1 MDDTNK
7 EELPIQNE
15 EQLLPETIEE
25 PETKHK
31 PEPELIKEPSPEPSP
46 ESIPESSSES
56 SPELIPE
63 QSPELI
69 KEPSKNKPPKTTKI
83 PKQKKQPYE
92 GICTKCTKIFKT
104 KESYEKH
111 TLEQTCYKS
120 NEITYCKIC
129 LYTYEN
135 HLQYERHLFS
145 MEHLNN
151 IGFNE
156 IDRIKTNEVAKVH
169 LADPYLTNNDVN
181 NISKKNLGNSF
192 TFVFN
197 SGDTQTIELS
207 TRASAPRAPLL
218 NNSIT
223 EAIQTPFLN
232 DKSNIQNYNS
242 RKGFKGAEAPLAGA
256 PSAETLVVVPSVRQG
271 KIIAFLERQTSIEE
285 SGKNFYKML
294 DNKLQLEDYKGLQ
307 TMIKSIKIGAEF
319 KDNYIKVIEAFI
331 AGLVKQRTSGI
342 KVYKDKDIEKLVCNL
357 TS

>member
-1 MDDTNK
+1 MEDTNK

-15 EQLLPETIEE
+15 EQLLPESIPEPEPEPETIEE
-25 PETKHK
+25 T
-31 PEPELIKEPSPEPSP
+31 SP
-46 ESIPESSSES
+46 ES
-56 SPELIPE
+56 IPE

-69 KEPSKNKPPKTTKI
+69 KEPSKTKPPKTTKI
-83 PKQKKQPYE
+83 PKPKKQPFE
-92 GICTKCTKIFKT
+92 GNCTNCTKIFKT
-104 KESYEKH
+104 KDSYEKH

-120 NEITYCKIC
+120 NEITYCKVC

-156 IDRIKTNEVAKVH
+156 IERIKTKEVSQVH
-169 LADPYLTNNDVN
+169 LADPYLTTNDVN

-207 TRASAPRAPLL
+207 AGFEKSRAQS
-218 NNSIT
+218 T
-223 EAIQTPFLN
+223 DETF
-232 DKSNIQNYNS
+232 DKSQEKNEKNDNAKINKRAEAFVAKVDKS
-242 RKGFKGAEAPLAGA
+242 HKGARGAEALV
-256 PSAETLVVVPSVRQG
+256 AEALVAEALVVVPSVRQG

-307 TMIKSIKIGAEF
+307 TMIKSIKIAAEF

>member
-1 MDDTNK
+1 MEDTNK
-7 EELPIQNE
+7 EELLIQNE
-15 EQLLPETIEE
+15 EQLLPE
-25 PETKHK
+25 PETI
-31 PEPELIKEPSPEPSP
+31 PESILEQSP
-46 ESIPESSSES
+46 ESIPES
-56 SPELIPE
+56 IPE
-63 QSPELI
+63 TIEEPEPESIPESIPELI
-69 KEPSKNKPPKTTKI
+69 KEPSKTKPPKTTKI
-83 PKQKKQPYE
+83 PKPKKQQFE

-104 KESYEKH
+104 KDSYEKH
-111 TLEQTCYKS
+111 TMEQTCFKKD
-120 NEITYCKIC
+120 EITYCKIC

-151 IGFNE
+151 IGFNDIE
-156 IDRIKTNEVAKVH
+156 RIKTKEVHQVH
-169 LADPYLTNNDVN
+169 LADPYLTTNDVN

-207 TRASAPRAPLL
+207 TRAPVRGLKPLEL
-218 NNSIT
+218 PCDLKITSNS
-223 EAIQTPFLN
+223 QVPLLN
-232 DKSNIQNYNS
+232 DKSNMQNNNS
-242 RKGFKGAEAPLAGA
+242 NKGFKGAEAPLAEA
-256 PSAETLVVVPSVRQG
+256 LVVVPSARQA

-307 TMIKSIKIGAEF
+307 TMIKSIKIAAEF